1 MSIKRKAVFTEWRK
15 RHKLSNDCLHSGN
28 WVWCSNRTGWSVTR
42 TRVGTSNFT
51 KENTTQTHIK
61 PSIDPEIA
69 SLESRVGLC
78 NALAVALTQSLV
90 WLHIDE
96 VQRIALA
103 MNTLAK
109 LDLLVFDEFVG
120 HRAYFELLRKSTEL
134 VFDDQ
139 GNGYRPELGFIFQ
152 KLGYKNLNFTF

>member
-1 MSIKRKAVFTEWRK
+1 MTAFILAIG
-15 RHKLSNDCLHSGN
+15 SGAQIELDEALLGLGLE
-28 WVWCSNRTGWSVTR
+28 RPILPKYTA
-42 TRVGTSNFT
+42 
-51 KENTTQTHIK
+51 QTHIK

-109 LDLLVFDEFVG
+109 LDLLVFGEFVG

-139 GNGYRPELGFIFQ
+139 GNGYRPELDSIFQ
-152 KLGYKNLNFTF
+152 NPQIRTFLHSMHLIRV

>member
-1 MSIKRKAVFTEWRK
+1 MTAFILAIG
-15 RHKLSNDCLHSGN
+15 SGAQIELDEALLGQGLE
-28 WVWCSNRTGWSVTR
+28 RPILP
-42 TRVGTSNFT
+42 
-51 KENTTQTHIK
+51 KKNTLQTHIK

-96 VQRIALA
+96 VQRITLA

-109 LDLLVFDEFVG
+109 LDLLVFGEFVG

>member
-1 MSIKRKAVFTEWRK
+1 MTAFILAIG
-15 RHKLSNDCLHSGN
+15 SGAQIELDEALLGLGLE
-28 WVWCSNRTGWSVTR
+28 RPILPKYTA
-42 TRVGTSNFT
+42 
-51 KENTTQTHIK
+51 QTHIK

-109 LDLLVFDEFVG
+109 LDLLVFGEFVG